1 MDSGKQVT
9 QYLDEL
15 AQVLV
20 DLRVTAPFH
29 MLIAGGAYM
38 MLQEKRRSTED
49 IDFAIVELEHPQI
62 KASKNQAFRVTV
74 KNVEVARN
82 TVPYA
87 EEFKQAVAI
96 VARRHANLP
105 DDWLNDEAAVYYYDD
120 APLAE
125 VTYWRS
131 CKNILYLYLPTM
143 EYMLATKI
151 AAYRQKDAHD
161 IQILIDELQLR
172 THEQAKAIVDKFL
185 LPDAQEFWE
194 VAEKLEILFP

>member
-20 DLRVTAPFH
+20 DLQVTTPFH

-38 MLQEKRRSTED
+38 MLQQKRRSTED
-49 IDFAIVELEHPQI
+49 IDFAIVEHPQCETM
-62 KASKNQAFRVTV
+62 KNQAFRVTV

-120 APLAE
+120 APEAE

-131 CKNILYLYLPTM
+131 CNNILYLYLPTM

-151 AAYRQKDAHD
+151 AAYRQKDARD
-161 IQILIDELQLR
+161 IQILIDELQLH
-172 THEQAKAIVDKFL
+172 THEQAKAIIDKFL

-194 VAEKLEILFP
+194 VADKLEILFP